1 MGLRDWDVTVR
12 KPPAHEVVY
21 RRMREMILFGELA
34 PGQPVTIQG
43 LVSRLESGT
52 TPVREAIRHLIA
64 EGALTFKDN
73 RRIVVPRLT
82 LSQLEELS
90 FARLQIEPHL
100 ARLGTSRMGAGDL
113 KTLEQTDDRLDKAI
127 IRGDIRAYLE
137 ENHAFHHALYA
148 LSAAPIL
155 ISIANAL
162 WLRVGPSLRVVC
174 GRVGMDN
181 LPDKHGEALAAMR
194 AGDGEAV
201 ALAIEGDIRQ
211 GHEHIRQ
218 SLLSP
223 TI

>member
-1 MGLRDWDVTVR
+1 
-12 KPPAHEVVY
+12 
-21 RRMREMILFGELA
+21 MILFGELA
-34 PGQPVTIQG
+34 PGQAVTIQG

-73 RRIVVPRLT
+73 RRIVVSRLT

-100 ARLGTSRMGAGDL
+100 ARLATSRMGAGDL
-113 KTLEQTDDRLDKAI
+113 KRLEQTDDRLDKAI

-137 ENHAFHHALYA
+137 ENCAFHHALYA
-148 LSAAPIL
+148 LSDAPIL

-181 LPDKHGEALAAMR
+181 LPDKHEEALAAMR
-194 AGDGEAV
+194 AGNSEAV

-218 SLLSP
+218 SLLSSQ
-223 TI
+223 I